1 MGAQEVEPGKYY
13 CEKCRKTMGAVQ
25 FFTYKDGSKSELCK
39 QCLTMHINNW
49 EPETFK
55 WLLEKFDVPY
65 LPWEWDKI
73 RDKQYAK
80 DPYKMNGNSVFG
92 RYLAKMKLNQWN
104 KYHWSDTERLVREA
118 DELANRAA
126 AAKEEDEKLENMRK
140 LADEGAISESQYQ
153 TYAETQIEKPIPKPE
168 SLPNPYENGQAN
180 PAYRAAARASVYPVN
195 DNPFEEIDLPD
206 VGNDLTQE
214 DKIYLA
220 TKWGRFYSAEEW
232 VTLEKKYND
241 FTNSFDIHSAATIDT
256 LIFICK
262 TSLKMNQAL
271 DSGDIESYQKLSRVY
286 DAQMKAAKFTEAQNK
301 EDKSNDFDS
310 IGCIVEFCEKE
321 GGFIPR
327 FYTETPQDKVDV
339 VIADEKS
346 YVKSLV
352 DGDSGLAQQIEQ
364 YLKKREILE
373 EQKRNKEKAKLEGK
387 EQIELT
393 DKDIQEYIEHQQK
406 EKEKDIIAEDDDDE
420 DSFGSLFSVEVE

>member
-126 AAKEEDEKLENMRK
+126 AAKEDDEKLENMRK

-195 DNPFEEIDLPD
+195 NNPFEEIDLPD

-214 DKIYLA
+214 DKIY
-220 TKWGRFYSAEEW
+220 
-232 VTLEKKYND
+232 
-241 FTNSFDIHSAATIDT
+241 
-256 LIFICK
+256 
-262 TSLKMNQAL
+262 
-271 DSGDIESYQKLSRVY
+271 
-286 DAQMKAAKFTEAQNK
+286 
-301 EDKSNDFDS
+301 
-310 IGCIVEFCEKE
+310 
-321 GGFIPR
+321 
-327 FYTETPQDKVDV
+327 
-339 VIADEKS
+339 
-346 YVKSLV
+346 
-352 DGDSGLAQQIEQ
+352 
-364 YLKKREILE
+364 
-373 EQKRNKEKAKLEGK
+373 
-387 EQIELT
+387 
-393 DKDIQEYIEHQQK
+393 
-406 EKEKDIIAEDDDDE
+406 
-420 DSFGSLFSVEVE
+420 